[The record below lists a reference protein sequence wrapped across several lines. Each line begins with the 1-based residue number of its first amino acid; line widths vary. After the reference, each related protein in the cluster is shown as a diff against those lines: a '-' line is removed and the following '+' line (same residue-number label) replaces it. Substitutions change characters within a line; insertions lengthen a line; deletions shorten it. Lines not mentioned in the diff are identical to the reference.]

1 MIHYG
6 FEISFLS
13 FWKGF
18 FWPSLPQIRIVN
30 DCDLFL
36 CFLCVANS
44 DVSWTLVFLRWAQP
58 VGFWKYQWSKCHSS
72 IIMLLNGACYKG
84 LTLEKKLIDRRLDG
98 LMTGSIPVESGRQR
112 GICGKLCTNCYSS
125 QHPPSC
131 QPASDWWGKW
141 LMTAVSLLSAT
152 PRQPCPIQ
160 LLPRKESI
168 SLPWQVWQSRATWNL
183 GLLHPVR
190 QWPSCLS
197 PHSPPAPDN

>member
-1 MIHYG
+1 M
-6 FEISFLS
+6 
-13 FWKGF
+13 
-18 FWPSLPQIRIVN
+18 VN
-30 DCDLFL
+30 DCDLGF
-36 CFLCVANS
+36 FFFANC
-44 DVSWTLVFLRWAQP
+44 DASWTIVFLRWAQP
-58 VGFWKYQWSKCHSS
+58 VGFRKYHRSKCHSS
-72 IIMLLNGACYKG
+72 ITLLLNGACHKG
-84 LTLEKKLIDRRLDG
+84 LTPEKKLIDRRSDG
-98 LMTGSIPVESGRQR
+98 LMTGSIPLESGRQR

-125 QHPPSC
+125 QHPPPC

-190 QWPSCLS
+190 QWPSCVS
-197 PHSPPAPDN
+197 PHARQFGAQAGVNGVNIF